1 MGFRDI
7 ATLLGA
13 LGSFAMVIWSI
24 VHAHTHDKRQA
35 EQDRTKWEK
44 WIMAQVK
51 TNSEEALANMQ
62 NKLYEL
68 QRDFDNLS
76 SEKEHMAN
84 QYEQQIS
91 SLRQANAILRQEND
105 KYHAKYGNL

>member
-1 MGFRDI
+1 
-7 ATLLGA
+7 
-13 LGSFAMVIWSI
+13 MVVWSI
-24 VHAHTHDKRQA
+24 VHAHTRDKRQA
-35 EQDRTKWEK
+35 EQDRAKWQK
-44 WIMAQVK
+44 WIMGQVK
-51 TNSEEALANMQ
+51 SNSEEALATMQ

-105 KYHAKYGNL
+105 KYHAKYGDL

>member
-1 MGFRDI
+1 MSLRDI
-7 ATLLGA
+7 ATLVGA

-24 VHAHTHDKRQA
+24 IHAHTRDKRQA
-35 EQDRTKWEK
+35 EQDRTKWEE

-51 TNSEEALANMQ
+51 HNSAEALTNMQ
-62 NKLYEL
+62 DKLDDL

-76 SEKEHMAN
+76 HEKEHMAQ

-91 SLRQANAILRQEND
+91 TLRRANTILRQEND